1 MTTTVEGPEL
11 PSLHQLWR
19 ATALAVLV
27 ALVLLVVVI
36 LPAEYGIDPTG
47 VGRRM
52 SIFRPRAVGADRA
65 PATDEG
71 AASTQPGAAGAALV
85 RSNVGLRTDE
95 MSIVLQAGEGA
106 EIKAVTAQGH
116 HFVYSWEATGGAV
129 DVDMH
134 GEAFDAPEDEF
145 TSYWKEDEQTADRGA
160 FVAPVGG
167 RHGWFWQ
174 NLNDTPVTV
183 VLRTSGFYEKLIR
196 P

>member
-1 MTTTVEGPEL
+1 MTTTVESPEL

-47 VGRRM
+47 VGRRL
-52 SIFRPRAVGADRA
+52 SIFRPRAAAAGLA
-65 PATDEG
+65 PATDDG

-95 MSIVLQAGEGA
+95 MSIVLQPGEGA
-106 EIKAVTAQGH
+106 EIKAVMAQGH
-116 HFVYSWEATGGAV
+116 HFVY
-129 DVDMH
+129 MH

-174 NLNDTPVTV
+174 NLNDAPVTV